1 LLAAEFI
8 RQGYKVIGLNTD
20 FHKERTFYQDDGK
33 TPLTTLSKDLR
44 HVGRCRRSIPSSSG
58 RMRIGVAFDES
69 QVLNDS
75 GTAQS
80 TDCPLRDRHLR
91 LAIHFRELGPAV
103 SGETEEK
110 PPSMA
115 FVAAFSNRQDDKS
128 SNKYHSC

>member
-1 LLAAEFI
+1 MAAVMPPISTKYAKPAQVTALAKLLWIFEI
-8 RQGYKVIGLNTD
+8 
-20 FHKERTFYQDDGK
+20 
-33 TPLTTLSKDLR
+33 
-44 HVGRCRRSIPSSSG
+44 
-58 RMRIGVAFDES
+58 
-69 QVLNDS
+69 S
-75 GTAQS
+75 GTLLSGNARKS
-80 TDCPLRDRHLR
+80 MPLRDRHLR

>member
-1 LLAAEFI
+1 
-8 RQGYKVIGLNTD
+8 
-20 FHKERTFYQDDGK
+20 
-33 TPLTTLSKDLR
+33 
-44 HVGRCRRSIPSSSG
+44 
-58 RMRIGVAFDES
+58 MRIGVAFDES

-80 TDCPLRDRHLR
+80 TDCLLRDRHLR
-91 LAIHFRELGPAV
+91 LAIDFRELGPAV